1 MAIASEF
8 GKANLSISSI
18 VIAAGC
24 STTRNVIL
32 LSLIHISIRVR
43 NLSAYWLPQ
52 ITLKQEIGGTVY
64 RVSGSYEG
72 EGLLDR
78 RVRRILA
85 YYIDQGAGQR

>member
-1 MAIASEF
+1 MKQSKQVTHEN
-8 GKANLSISSI
+8 G
-18 VIAAGC
+18 
-24 STTRNVIL
+24 
-32 LSLIHISIRVR
+32 SIRVR

-78 RVRRILA
+78 RARRILA